1 MRFRLALQVL
11 EACNSYS
18 GKGIEMQRKPNL
30 LHLAIAESQAMDAL
44 LLIPNRLD
52 FRGSQSNCGAF
63 HPHIGNSYNERPNPC
78 FRILSSGI
86 HIQVG
91 SHPVMSDR
99 MSLAGS
105 IVEYMGESVDVH
117 IHSYTYFVH

>member
-44 LLIPNRLD
+44 LLIANRLD

-63 HPHIGNSYNERPNPC
+63 HPHIANS
-78 FRILSSGI
+78 
-86 HIQVG
+86 Q
-91 SHPVMSDR
+91 
-99 MSLAGS
+99 
-105 IVEYMGESVDVH
+105 
-117 IHSYTYFVH
+117 